1 MDMLEARERYGR
13 TIMRPETEAE
23 ELVLSTM
30 HELNAA
36 DSEEQEAAIAKLN
49 AMGDAYGH
57 VIDGHRHEHEM
68 MRVGMQS
75 AAAAGVGILVA
86 WVSDSRI
93 FPKAAEMAMRMV
105 RGRA

>member
-1 MDMLEARERYGR
+1 MDVLEARERYKNFK
-13 TIMRPETEAE
+13 PEADAE

-36 DSEEQEAAIAKLN
+36 DADEQEMAIAKLN

-57 VIDGHRHEHEM
+57 VIDGRRHEHEM
-68 MRVGMQS
+68 ARVGVQS

-93 FPKAAEMAMRMV
+93 FPRAAEMAMRMIRPRV
-105 RGRA
+105 